1 MGFHELCR
9 PLAGDAL
16 PHLAEIVGREG
27 ALTLPVCQCGL
38 HLGIGG
44 PEVFPLGHHQK
55 AQTAPQLLLCL
66 CMELSA
72 ELFHGLAPHLE
83 ILVKVDVVGLQPQVE
98 VPLFSK
104 IVAGDQVLG
113 QGALDTAAQLE
124 DKLPAGQCL
133 GLRTALGIELP
144 CHLLAQSRFACGIGG
159 AVFIA
164 VPGVHFQLN
173 AHLPDGPGLDGL
185 GEAGVTLQLQ
195 RRQAVELCPRPE
207 ALGPVDGQQFKIR
220 IGHGHQMLFF
230 HKLLI

>member
-44 PEVFPLGHHQK
+44 PEAFPLGHHQK
-55 AQTAPQLLLCL
+55 AQIAPQLLLCL
-66 CMELSA
+66 CVKLSA
-72 ELFHGLAPHLE
+72 ELLHGLAPHLE
-83 ILVKVDVVGLQPQVE
+83 VLVKVDVVGLQPQVE
-98 VPLFSK
+98 VPLFGK

-144 CHLLAQSRFACGIGG
+144 CNLLAQGRLACGIGG

-164 VPGVHFQLN
+164 VPGVHFQFN
-173 AHLPDGPGLDGL
+173 AHLTDGPGLDGL

-195 RRQAVELCPRPE
+195 RRQAVELCSRPE
-207 ALGPVDGQQFKIR
+207 AIGPVDGQQLKIR
-220 IGHGHQMLFF
+220 ISHGNQMLFF